1 MVEVVA
7 LMIGQVRQC
16 YSTSRYDQPQPVI
29 PGLWL
34 EKGQPK
40 SLFRPGSSTVV
51 LLFQPGRISFDDDL
65 LRNLHAPGVTTRFA
79 QGLGRPLVE
88 TEVMVRSRIG
98 LAVPAS
104 AKAGA
109 ELPTLQ
115 ARG

>member
-16 YSTSRYDQPQPVI
+16 YSASRYDDPQPVS

-51 LLFQPGRISFDDDL
+51 LLFQPGRICFDDDL
-65 LRNLHAPGVTTRFA
+65 LRNLHTPGVSTRFA

-88 TEVMVRSRIG
+88 TEVVVRSRIG
-98 LAVPAS
+98 LAVAGPENLGPAD
-104 AKAGA
+104 
-109 ELPTLQ
+109 ERPPR
-115 ARG
+115 RG